1 MLGRSQLHRFIRPKK
16 SCYHEPIVF
25 ICRRNYKANRKK
37 DGFLDKVKDSIRRR
51 GILIRGA
58 MIRRRMFKLP
68 FHSTPEIISYSDL
81 CGHGAFVCL
90 AVSYLSSDITYL
102 RMSAVSGI
110 MLSIIFQYYRE
121 KPLWIPI
128 RWNGIFLITNI
139 VLLIQLFKEAND
151 ADNLPEEQKRL
162 FLEVFKDLGNMKMV
176 DVLHLMMIANRKE
189 FVSGSNIVNA
199 GKKRTH
205 LYIVAKG
212 RCKIVNVKG
221 DVVGE
226 IGPNECICE
235 NAFVTWKNAKIK
247 MDQLREKQALEKERS
262 VVSLIYHDESNEK
275 KNEEDAKD
283 GGAPKESSWSGNAL
297 NFVVQLTPW
306 LFTASETTLT
316 EKDDKHFEDDA
327 IFKNAIENDDSEES
341 GDWQLVGKFNVVA
354 SEDVVVYKW
363 RFDILH
369 EMIQKR
375 PAIGIVFERLV
386 SKGLN
391 NKMIV
396 TASKEK
402 LRNYKQMLAGAVMG
416 DKVTARKRQH
426 LADYREKYN
435 VTMEDHNTMI
445 AKLGWTPEDFEVG
458 TKGVDGKNIVAY
470 RNLVESF
477 IGNDRDEVSLMY
489 IWK

>member
-1 MLGRSQLHRFIRPKK
+1 MLGRSQFNRFIRPRNTIFHQ
-16 SCYHEPIVF
+16 YQPITL
-25 ICRRNYKANRKK
+25 ICIRNYKTKPPIK
-37 DGFLDKVKDSIRRR
+37 SGVLDNIRDSVRRR
-51 GILIRGA
+51 RILIRGA
-58 MIRRRMFKLP
+58 MIRRRMIKIPLRA
-68 FHSTPEIISYSDL
+68 SPEIISFSDL
-81 CGHGAFVCL
+81 CGHGAF
-90 AVSYLSSDITYL
+90 VSYLSSDITYL

-110 MLSIIFQYYRE
+110 MLSVIFQYYRE

-128 RWNGIFLITNI
+128 RWNAIFLITNI

-151 ADNLPEEQKRL
+151 ADNLPEEQKQL

-205 LYIVAKG
+205 LYIVVKG
-212 RCKIVNVKG
+212 RCKIVNSKG

-247 MDQLREKQALEKERS
+247 MDHLKAQQALEQERS
-262 VVSLIYHDESNEK
+262 VVSLIYQDETS
-275 KNEEDAKD
+275 KNKNIITNLD
-283 GGAPKESSWSGNAL
+283 GDTPQKEVNWSGNAY
-297 NFVVQLTPW
+297 NVAVNMTPW
-306 LFTASETTLT
+306 LFPVNETPLA
-316 EKDDKHFEDDA
+316 KQDDEHFEDDA

-391 NKMIV
+391 NKMIH

-426 LADYREKYN
+426 LADYREKFN
-435 VTMEDHNTMI
+435 VTSEDHNIMI

-458 TKGVDGKNIVAY
+458 TKGVDGENIVSY
-470 RNLVESF
+470 RKLMGSY
-477 IGNDRDEVSLMY
+477 IGNKKYEY
-489 IWK
+489 KK